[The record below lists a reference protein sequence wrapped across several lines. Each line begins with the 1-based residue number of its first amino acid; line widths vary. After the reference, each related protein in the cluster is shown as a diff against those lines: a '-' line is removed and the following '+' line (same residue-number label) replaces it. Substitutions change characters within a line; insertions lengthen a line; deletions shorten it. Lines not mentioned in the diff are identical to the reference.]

1 MTVERTNIRR
11 QTRYAMRDGA
21 ALRCILI
28 FDKGE
33 DGSGPAVW
41 KILLPGSAGTKDL
54 YGVHE
59 FLRPDAGQLTA
70 WLTPIVGPDAA
81 AELAMAVEAEPPPGG
96 DWQRPA
102 DG

>member
-1 MTVERTNIRR
+1 MTVERTHLSY
-11 QTRYAMRDGA
+11 QTRYAMHDGT
-21 ALRCILI
+21 ALRCVLV

-41 KILLPGSAGTKDL
+41 KILLPGPTGTEDL

-59 FLRPDAGQLTA
+59 FLKPDAAQLRF

-81 AELAMAVEAEPPPGG
+81 AELATAVDAQPPPDG
-96 DWQRPA
+96 DWQHPA